1 MNKKGKLMV
10 AARTWYN
17 YVTSGVWSDPRD
29 NMKVRIIKSLNLTV
43 SSFLDRGLQLRSMA
57 LTYNT
62 VLAVVPAFALLI
74 AIGRGFGMQDSLAR
88 ELFVFFPSQAKAI
101 ATGLTFVDSY
111 LKQASSG
118 VFVGVGIVVLLWTL
132 ISLLS
137 SIEDAFNFICDVKKD
152 RTIYQK
158 ITDYIAIF
166 LIVPVLLIC
175 SSGLSI
181 FMSSTIQNVIHLP
194 FLTPVLDTMLELFPV
209 VLCWLAFSFSFYL
222 IPNTRISFK
231 YASISGAIC
240 AVAFQVFQMLMIGGQ
255 IYVSKYNAIYGSFA
269 FLPLLLVWLQ
279 ISWLLLLSGCV
290 LTYSLQNVFAFNFIG
305 NHSSLSEESEH
316 LIALVVMATVSKRFV
331 DEKKPLTVGE
341 LASRYFLPVKTLKEI
356 CDKIEQAGIFNVVKL
371 KDNRLAVAPAR
382 EVSSLTVADF
392 LRIYSSTGKNEYMK
406 TFRKIYSALTSI
418 TDKAMENT
426 FDSFGDTL
434 VVSLP
439 IPSPSEIKDILGVDD
454 KELQPNG

>member
-1 MNKKGKLMV
+1 MKKKDKLI
-10 AARTWYN
+10 ARARSFYN
-17 YVTSGVWSDPRD
+17 YAIAGVWSDPRD
-29 NMKVRIIKSLNLTV
+29 NLKVRVIKTINLTV
-43 SSFLDRGLQLRSMA
+43 SSFLDRGLQIRSMA

-62 VLAVVPAFALLI
+62 VLAIVPAFALLI

-137 SIEDAFNFICDVKKD
+137 SIEDAFNFICDVKKG
-152 RTIYQK
+152 RTLYQK

-175 SSGLSI
+175 SSGISI
-181 FMSSTIQNVIHLP
+181 FMSSTIQSVVHLP
-194 FLTPVLDTMLELFPV
+194 FLTPLLDTVLELFPV

-240 AVAFQVFQMLMIGGQ
+240 AVCFQLFQMLMIGGQ

-279 ISWLLLLSGCV
+279 MSWLLLLSGCV

-305 NHSSLSEESEH
+305 NHSSLSEDSEH
-316 LIALVVMATVSKRFV
+316 LIALVVMGTVSRRFV
-331 DEKKPLTVGE
+331 DEKTPLTVGE
-341 LASRYFLPVKTLKEI
+341 LASRYFLPVKCVKEI
-356 CDKIEQAGIFNVVKL
+356 CEKIEQAGLFNIVKL
-371 KDNRLAVAPAR
+371 KDNRLAMAPAR
-382 EVSSLTVADF
+382 EISSLTIAEF
-392 LRIYSSTGKNEYMK
+392 LRIYSATGKNQYMK
-406 TFRKIYSALTSI
+406 TFRKIYAALSSI
-418 TDKAMENT
+418 ADKAET
-426 FDSFGDTL
+426 GIYDSFGDML
-434 VVSLP
+434 VVDVP
-439 IPSPSEIKDILGVDD
+439 VPTPSEIIRILGVSEKDS
-454 KELQPNG
+454 